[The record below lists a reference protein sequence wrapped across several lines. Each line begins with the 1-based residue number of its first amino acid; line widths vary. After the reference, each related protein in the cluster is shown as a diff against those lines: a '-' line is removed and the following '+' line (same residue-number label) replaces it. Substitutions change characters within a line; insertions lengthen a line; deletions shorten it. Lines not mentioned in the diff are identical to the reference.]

1 MYEALSPGLYTEE
14 FNPSPIGMMGF
25 IDKVDMP
32 IMPTL
37 MGVWRIGLTGV

>member
-1 MYEALSPGLYTEE
+1 MYEVVSPGLYTEE
-14 FNPSPIGMMGF
+14 FKPSPSGMVGF
-25 IDKVDMP
+25 IDKVDKP